1 MEVARLSDE
10 NRESNHDNVI
20 ATLYR
25 LDPERLAAVRRAISG
40 ITRCPQCDAPNRA
53 DQPRCDSCGAKLYP
67 EVPDNE
73 EEKGL
78 KEEMRRS
85 GRR

>member
-1 MEVARLSDE
+1 MSDE
-10 NRESNHDNVI
+10 NGYREKDHDNVI

-40 ITRCPQCDAPNRA
+40 ITRCPQCDASNRA
-53 DQPRCDSCGAKLYP
+53 DQPRCDRCGAKLYP

-73 EEKGL
+73 EEKRL
-78 KEEMRRS
+78 KEELRKS